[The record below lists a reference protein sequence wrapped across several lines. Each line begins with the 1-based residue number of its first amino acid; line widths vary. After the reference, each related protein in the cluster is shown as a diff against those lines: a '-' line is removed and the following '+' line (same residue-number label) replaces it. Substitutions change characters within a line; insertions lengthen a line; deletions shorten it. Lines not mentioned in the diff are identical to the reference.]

1 MYSTVI
7 RHDNFDYLN
16 GQSEMG
22 LAGYS
27 DNHVPIYLINRK
39 IEIFVTIN
47 IWKTTKMTLRD
58 RGVRV
63 PFPITLANWAI
74 FLWSHQNAKK
84 VNFSFI
90 I

>member
-47 IWKTTKMTLRD
+47 IRKTTKMAPRD
-58 RGVRV
+58 KGARV
-63 PFPITLANWAI
+63 LFPVALANWAI
-74 FLWSHQNAKK
+74 FQ
-84 VNFSFI
+84 
-90 I
+90 

>member
-47 IWKTTKMTLRD
+47 IWKTTKM
-58 RGVRV
+58 
-63 PFPITLANWAI
+63 
-74 FLWSHQNAKK
+74 
-84 VNFSFI
+84 
-90 I
+90 